1 MKAYIHKLDTSMK
14 NSTVQKILLFDYV
27 LAAIVTGA
35 VFYLGV
41 TSSLANNLY
50 GVLFLG
56 FIPVFGGI
64 NGILI
69 ARKWGG
75 FKSAVGRA
83 IIFLSLGL
91 IAWGIGTYIYSGIY
105 NVILQVEVPYPSYA
119 DIGYVLALPLWALGM
134 IHLSR
139 ATGAKYGLQS
149 SGGKFAL
156 LIIPASVIA
165 ASYYL
170 LVIVARGG
178 SLTGDDTA
186 LLKVILDLTYPLGDV
201 IILTLATLIYGLSYS
216 YFGGVFKKAIYMILS
231 GFVLMYFADFAFSYT
246 TTLGTWY
253 PGDWN
258 DLLFATA
265 MLALSSG
272 VALMD
277 PAFLHKDSTA

>member
-1 MKAYIHKLDTSMK
+1 MK